1 MERKNSALLK
11 VDRLTRRFGGVLA
24 LNDLSFEVSECQ
36 IKSIIGP
43 NGAGKTTLFNLL
55 TGLLPP
61 SSGRITYGDREI
73 GGKKPYVIARMGV
86 SRSFQN
92 VEIFDNMSVMENV
105 MLGFHC
111 RTRYG
116 AFSNAF
122 RRRKAVEEE
131 KYIREEALQKME
143 IVGLGSEAHSSPASL
158 PFGKRRLVEFA
169 RALATSPKLLLLDEP
184 ASGLNMRETDQ
195 IANLICKIRDSGVT
209 VMLVEHDMSVVM
221 EISDHVLVLDF
232 GTKIAEGKPRD
243 VQRNEEVIARY
254 LGRTNHYA
262 ENPKS

>member
-1 MERKNSALLK
+1 MLK
-11 VDRLTRRFGGVLA
+11 VDGLTKEFGGITA
-24 LNDLSFEVSECQ
+24 LNDLSFQVRDRQ

-43 NGAGKTTLFNLL
+43 NGAGKTTLFNVL

-61 SSGRITYGDREI
+61 TRGKISFLDREI
-73 GGKKPYVIARMGV
+73 TRQKPHHIAQMGI

-92 VEIFDNMSVMENV
+92 VEIFDNMSILENV
-105 MLGFHC
+105 MLGCHC

-116 AFSNAF
+116 ALSNAF
-122 RRRKAVEEE
+122 RRKKAVAEE
-131 KYIREEALQKME
+131 KHIRDEALEKLE
-143 IVGLGSEAHSSPASL
+143 IIGLNSDVDSSPASL

-184 ASGLNMRETDQ
+184 ASGLNMRETEQ
-195 IANLICKIRDSGVT
+195 IAGLICRIRDSGIT

-221 EISDHVLVLDF
+221 EISDDVLVLDF
-232 GTKIAEGKPRD
+232 GTRIAEGKPRD
-243 VQRNEEVIARY
+243 VQKNDEVIARY

-262 ENPKS
+262 QNSES

>member
-1 MERKNSALLK
+1 MLQ
-11 VDRLTRRFGGVLA
+11 VDQLTKRFGGIAA
-24 LNDLSFEVSECQ
+24 LSNLSFRVREKQ

-43 NGAGKTTLFNLL
+43 NGAGKTTLFNVL

-61 SSGRITYGDREI
+61 TCGNITFLGRTITGQR
-73 GGKKPYVIARMGV
+73 PHCIAQMGI

-92 VEIFDNMSVMENV
+92 VEIFDNMTILENV
-105 MLGFHC
+105 MLGRHC
-111 RTRYG
+111 RTRCG

-122 RRRKAVEEE
+122 KRKKAVQEE
-131 KYIREEALQKME
+131 KRIKEEALQKME
-143 IVGLGSEAHSSPASL
+143 TVGLTADPHSSPASL

-184 ASGLNMRETDQ
+184 ASGLNMRETEQ
-195 IANLICKIRDSGVT
+195 IADLICKIRDTGVT

-221 EISDHVLVLDF
+221 EISDDVLVLDF

-243 VQRNEEVIARY
+243 VQKNDEVIARY
-254 LGRTNHYA
+254 LGRANQYA
-262 ENPKS
+262 QNSKS